1 MNNIRLK
8 FLDKVNSDE
17 MMNIVAILD
26 RVEMMGLITEVVYTA
41 LNEMK
46 NNPNSTPLLAL
57 QIAAEDWDC

>member
-8 FLDKVNSDE
+8 FLDKVISDE

>member
-57 QIAAEDWDC
+57 QIAAED